1 MDQGELEL
9 SALCSP
15 RLNQLR
21 TLAGVL
27 TSCYRSLLVSV
38 WYEIHSNADQVS
50 LVTCFSAPSIVM

>member
-38 WYEIHSNADQVS
+38 WYEIHSK
-50 LVTCFSAPSIVM
+50 C